1 MNKTLQLR
9 KRQTALQLTK
19 SLLQKELLLNCMEK
33 VSQLQQNRLQMIMSS
48 AAQSKRLYL
57 ISIQFAYMQT
67 QNCLQYCVTY
77 NTVTGSASCYLSELL
92 HLYTPSRSLR
102 SSSRMLKLPCFDRE
116 GHGFL
121 ALRSSHLE
129 QFTLRYF
136 RTRFKCFS
144 SPDIPYFN

>member
-9 KRQTALQLTK
+9 KRQTAHKVITSEK
-19 SLLQKELLLNCMEK
+19 LLLNCMEK
-33 VSQLQQNRLQMIMSS
+33 VSQLQLNRLQIIMSS

-57 ISIQFAYMQT
+57 KSIQFAYMQT

-77 NTVTGSASCYLSELL
+77 NTVTGSTSSYLSELL

-102 SSSRMLKLPCFDRE
+102 SSSRVLKLPCFDRV

-136 RTRFKCFS
+136 RTKFKCLS
-144 SPDIPYFN
+144 SPDIPYFT